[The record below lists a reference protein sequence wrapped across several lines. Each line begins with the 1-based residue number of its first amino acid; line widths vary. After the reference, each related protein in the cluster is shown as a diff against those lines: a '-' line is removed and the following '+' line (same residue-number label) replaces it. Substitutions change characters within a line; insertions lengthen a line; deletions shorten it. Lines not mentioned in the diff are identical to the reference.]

1 MPHYKYV
8 AKNKLG
14 EEVKGKAEARSLQE
28 AASMLTDRQLLVI
41 SVKPLTDTSTSMLTQ
56 AFRGIKYDDVVNF
69 TRQLATMVGAG
80 LPLAKAL
87 SVLTQQPNQAFGQVV
102 AALLQEVEGG
112 ASFAKA
118 LEKFPKVFPSIYI
131 QLVKAGEVGGMLD
144 TVMQRLAKNME
155 KQKEFRSKTKGALIY
170 PAIVILAM
178 TGVAFVM
185 MAFVIPKLTAMYADF
200 DAELPL
206 PTLVLMSISD
216 FFAKFWWLIA
226 GGVLIGVT
234 VVGKWKKTPKGQRFF
249 SEIIL
254 KMPLVGQLM
263 QKIILTEFVRTVSL
277 LLSAGVPLLQTL
289 DVVTEGVD
297 NVFFKE
303 AFQRAAS
310 KVEKGAP
317 LSEALGVE
325 EVLPPIL
332 YQMVA
337 VGEET
342 GKLDEVLLKLAEY
355 YEMETEQ
362 AVKNLTT
369 AIEPLIMIVLG
380 IGVGAMVIA
389 IIMPIYNLTSQF

>member
-1 MPHYKYV
+1 MPHFKYV

-14 EEVKGKAEARSLQE
+14 EVIKGKAEARSLQE
-28 AASMLTDRQLLVI
+28 AASMLTDRELLVI
-41 SVKPLTDTSTSMLTQ
+41 SVKPLTDSTASAMGQ
-56 AFRGIKYDDVVNF
+56 MFRGVKYDDVVNF

-87 SVLTQQPNQAFGQVV
+87 SVLTQQSNQVFGQVV
-102 AALLQEVEGG
+102 SNLLQEVEGG

-118 LEKFPKVFPSIYI
+118 LEKYPKVFPSIYI

-144 TVMQRLAKNME
+144 TVLQRLARNME
-155 KQKEFRSKTKGALIY
+155 KQKEFRAKTKGALIY
-170 PAIVILAM
+170 PVIVILAM
-178 TGVAFVM
+178 VGVGFVM

-206 PTLVLMSISD
+206 PTLVLMGISD

-226 GGVLIGVT
+226 GAA
-234 VVGKWKKTPKGQRFF
+234 VVGWLFVKKWKRTPKGERFF
-249 SEIIL
+249 SKLMI
-254 KMPLVGQLM
+254 KMPLVGPLM
-263 QKIILTEFVRTVSL
+263 QKIVLTEFVRTISL
-277 LLSAGVPLLQTL
+277 LLSAGVPLLQSL
-289 DVVTEGVD
+289 DVVTEGVG
-297 NVFFKE
+297 NSLYKE
-303 AFQRAAS
+303 AFTRAAS
-310 KVEKGAP
+310 KVEKGSP
-317 LSEALGVE
+317 LSEALGME
-325 EVLPPIL
+325 EILPPIL